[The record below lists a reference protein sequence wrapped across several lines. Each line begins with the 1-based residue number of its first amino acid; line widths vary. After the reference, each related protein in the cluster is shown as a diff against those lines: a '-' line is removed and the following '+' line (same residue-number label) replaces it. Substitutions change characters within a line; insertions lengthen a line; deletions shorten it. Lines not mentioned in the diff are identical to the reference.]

1 MKYGELTI
9 CKEDILASFFS
20 CFKSND
26 KYIFSFDEE
35 IRDDIKDFQ
44 YTFFN
49 SKFSVLPIYFE
60 NKQTY
65 FKEKNPNF
73 NKLFS
78 LYSKYIGSVESDYN
92 CIYYCYT
99 WYSRREAFSMVRIK
113 SSEDM
118 PRYQFAYDDF
128 TKEEVMYLI
137 HTIFTHV

>member
-9 CKEDILASFFS
+9 CKEVSSFFS
-20 CFKSND
+20 CFGNND
-26 KYIFSFDEE
+26 KYIFLFDEE

-60 NKQTY
+60 KTQTY

-78 LYSKYIGSVESDYN
+78 LLFKIYWFNRIG
-92 CIYYCYT
+92 
-99 WYSRREAFSMVRIK
+99 
-113 SSEDM
+113 
-118 PRYQFAYDDF
+118 
-128 TKEEVMYLI
+128 L
-137 HTIFTHV
+137 

>member
-9 CKEDILASFFS
+9 CKEDILSSFFS

-35 IRDDIKDFQ
+35 IRDDIKDFY
-44 YTFFN
+44 YTFCN
-49 SKFSVLPIYFE
+49 IKFSVLPIYFK

-65 FKEKNPNF
+65 FKEKHPNF
-73 NKLFS
+73 NRLFS
-78 LYSKYIGSVESDYN
+78 SYPKYIGSVESDYN
-92 CIYYCYT
+92 SIYYCHT
-99 WYSRREAFSMVRIK
+99 LYSTREVFGMVRIK

-128 TKEEVMYLI
+128 TEEEVMYLI

>member
-49 SKFSVLPIYFE
+49 SKFSVLPIYFK
-60 NKQTY
+60 NKQT
-65 FKEKNPNF
+65 
-73 NKLFS
+73 
-78 LYSKYIGSVESDYN
+78 
-92 CIYYCYT
+92 
-99 WYSRREAFSMVRIK
+99 
-113 SSEDM
+113 
-118 PRYQFAYDDF
+118 
-128 TKEEVMYLI
+128 
-137 HTIFTHV
+137 

>member
-65 FKEKNPNF
+65 FREKYPDF

-92 CIYYCYT
+92 CIYYCHT
-99 WYSRREAFSMVRIK
+99 GYSTRDAFGMVRIK
-113 SSEDM
+113 SSENM